1 MPVDMSETLISLKH
15 YLEVDSSGL
24 VQSTL
29 DSYRSALS
37 ATGAFGLE
45 ACPSLGVEFQE
56 QLFNL
61 QKSLEAKAT
70 PQLITETHQ
79 QFENEL
85 KRASAHAAD
94 HLKRTAAELKE
105 LIVALA
111 RTSES
116 LGERDHRY
124 TARFQ
129 DFSNRLHA
137 LSKIDDLSK
146 IRQSLVESARELK
159 ACVDEMAKD
168 SEQAVKQL
176 RAEVSNYQAKLVETE
191 RIASR
196 DKLTGLGNRRRVEFE
211 LEELERQG
219 RAYCVMMLDVNGFKA
234 VNDRLGHSAG
244 DQVLKQF
251 ATEMKAALR
260 PADLLG
266 RWGGDEFVVVLNC
279 TMKEA
284 EAVRDRVRKWVFGEY
299 TLDAGGKQCKTPV
312 SAAIG
317 LAMSGPKELYPKVI
331 ERADA
336 EMYADKA
343 KSRK

>member
-1 MPVDMSETLISLKH
+1 MPVDMTKTLISLKQ

-79 QFENEL
+79 QFETEL

-94 HLKRTAAELKE
+94 QLKRTAEELKE

-129 DFSNRLHA
+129 DFTNRLHA
-137 LSKIDDLSK
+137 MAKLDDLTK
-146 IRQSLVESARELK
+146 IRQSLVASAMELK
-159 ACVDEMAKD
+159 TCVDEMARD
-168 SEQAVKQL
+168 SEQAVKEL

-196 DKLTGLGNRRRVEFE
+196 DKLTGLGNRRRIEFE

-219 RAYCVMMLDVNGFKA
+219 RAYCVMMLDVNGLKA
-234 VNDRLGHSAG
+234 VNDRYGHPAG

-251 ATEMKAALR
+251 AIEMKTALR

-266 RWGGDEFVVVLNC
+266 RWGGDEFIAVLNC
-279 TMKEA
+279 NMKEA
-284 EAVRDRVRKWVFGEY
+284 DAVRDRVRKWVFGEY
-299 TLDAGGKQCKTPV
+299 ALEAGGTALKVPV

-317 LAMSGPKELYPKVI
+317 LAAAGAREPFAKVI
-331 ERADA
+331 ERADV
-336 EMYADKA
+336 EMYADKS
-343 KSRK
+343 KPRK